1 MKKERERNK
10 ERRKERK
17 KERNRGKPTNS
28 HNKALLTILRLQFSA
43 GLSGH
48 ETDHEAVVVLWAGG
62 STALRWGRGRADWG
76 GGDVRPGDHWAGRGR
91 GSGIPCGGQMLLVC
105 VHVDGVQTHLRRAAG
120 LALVLDSW
128 RRGQTQLKL
137 LLHLYTS
144 LSKET
149 DYLNKHIPTLTSII
163 QTFTSIHTE
172 KKTDYYLWL
181 QINTFHW
188 LTIFVH
194 ACL

>member
-1 MKKERERNK
+1 
-10 ERRKERK
+10 
-17 KERNRGKPTNS
+17 
-28 HNKALLTILRLQFSA
+28 
-43 GLSGH
+43 
-48 ETDHEAVVVLWAGG
+48 
-62 STALRWGRGRADWG
+62 
-76 GGDVRPGDHWAGRGR
+76 
-91 GSGIPCGGQMLLVC
+91 MLLVC

-128 RRGQTQLKL
+128 GRGQTQLKL

-172 KKTDYYLWL
+172 KKTDYYL
-181 QINTFHW
+181 
-188 LTIFVH
+188 
-194 ACL
+194 